1 MELAEYAKDVIPHL
15 KNVEKGFPLF
25 WYNANHHRGFKLTHR
40 GFQILIEK
48 RYQSWFFEMPTWKN
62 SDTILLDQKALHPWF
77 LDRRGV
83 TFFHQPLAMAMTLS
97 NNNVDMAVG
106 IVYS

>member
-1 MELAEYAKDVIPHL
+1 
-15 KNVEKGFPLF
+15 
-25 WYNANHHRGFKLTHR
+25 
-40 GFQILIEK
+40 
-48 RYQSWFFEMPTWKN
+48 MPTWKN